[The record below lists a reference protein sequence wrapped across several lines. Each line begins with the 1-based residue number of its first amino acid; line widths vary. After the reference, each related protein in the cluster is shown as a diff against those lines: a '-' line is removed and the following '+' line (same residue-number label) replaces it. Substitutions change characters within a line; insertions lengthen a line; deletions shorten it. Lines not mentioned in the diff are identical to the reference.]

1 MATKRKTGLSV
12 DRRKCDPVLAGRIK
26 ERMREMN
33 ITAAKIGLAVNID
46 TSAVRSWLAG
56 DTAINDG
63 TFTEICDW
71 LNICE

>member
-1 MATKRKTGLSV
+1 MATTRKARLKTGRS
-12 DRRKCDPVLAGRIK
+12 KCDPVLAERIN

-33 ITAAKIGLAVNID
+33 ISAAKLGMAVNID

-56 DTAINDG
+56 DTAIDDE
-63 TFTEICDW
+63 TFTEICDL